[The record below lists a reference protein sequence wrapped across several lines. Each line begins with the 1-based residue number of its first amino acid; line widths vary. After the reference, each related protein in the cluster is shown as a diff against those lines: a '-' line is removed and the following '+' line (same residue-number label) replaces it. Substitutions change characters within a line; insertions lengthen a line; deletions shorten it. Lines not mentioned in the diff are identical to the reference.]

1 MKKVEPQNIS
11 KTGKLLTI
19 SSAKV
24 TQSPTLQQDAYIKRN
39 FFGFSKKKKGMILKA
54 QVKLSKGNSC
64 IQNGL
69 YFGILSY
76 WRQNSRA
83 QHSGDQYECGLKTL
97 YRHKMVDPRIDI

>member
-39 FFGFSKKKKGMILKA
+39 FFGFSNKKKKGMILKA
-54 QVKLSKGNSC
+54 QVKTVQRQFLYSKWP
-64 IQNGL
+64 L
-69 YFGILSY
+69 F
-76 WRQNSRA
+76 W
-83 QHSGDQYECGLKTL
+83 HS
-97 YRHKMVDPRIDI
+97 